1 MINCTG
7 VVYANNEIGLLWLI
21 KLSVV
26 YDEDNN
32 VIGRRDVVYIENDI
46 EL

>member
-7 VVYANNEIGLLWLI
+7 VVYANNETGLLWLI
-21 KLSVV
+21 KFSVV
-26 YDEDNN
+26 YDENNN
-32 VIGRRDVVYIENDI
+32 VIERRDVVYVENDI

>member
-1 MINCTG
+1 MINRKG

-21 KLSVV
+21 KLSIV
-26 YDEDNN
+26 YDENNN
-32 VIGRRDVVYIENDI
+32 VIGRRDVVYVENDI